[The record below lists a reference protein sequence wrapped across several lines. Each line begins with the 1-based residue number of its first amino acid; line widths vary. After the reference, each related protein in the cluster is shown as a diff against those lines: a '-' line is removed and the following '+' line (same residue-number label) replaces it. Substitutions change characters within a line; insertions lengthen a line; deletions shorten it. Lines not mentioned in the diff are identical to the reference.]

1 MTLNLS
7 KCGWGVYFLYFEN
20 FGTQRWGSR
29 SCQSFHAPAGG
40 LQFKSQTAGGTALA
54 LSMVLNVRA
63 CVCLS
68 VSLLPSVP
76 VSVSVSVSIPS
87 NSKIWDYEGP
97 AHSYLASCSEKHA
110 SFRQQD
116 PFPAGVFVMAG
127 KRQSSWMRWQCLWN

>member
-1 MTLNLS
+1 M
-7 KCGWGVYFLYFEN
+7 
-20 FGTQRWGSR
+20 
-29 SCQSFHAPAGG
+29 
-40 LQFKSQTAGGTALA
+40 LQLEACSLKAKQQGAGGTASA

-68 VSLLPSVP
+68 PSSPLSPCLSQSPSPSP
-76 VSVSVSVSIPS
+76 VTVRFGVM
-87 NSKIWDYEGP
+87 KGQ
-97 AHSYLASCSEKHA
+97 HTSYLASCSEKHA

>member
-1 MTLNLS
+1 MD
-7 KCGWGVYFLYFEN
+7 GGVYFLHFES

-40 LQFKSQTAGGTALA
+40 LQFKSQTAGGRGHS
-54 LSMVLNVRA
+54 LSSVHGSECTCLR
-63 CVCLS
+63 LS